1 MFGGFGINIDEMLGE
16 TVEYRLVVTLGNA
29 VVVDQN
35 IKAPYQIAYA
45 QAQKFVAEASQRQE
59 PMKVEVIA
67 QLWIEDPS
75 LERGGEFKPY
85 SIEYEN
91 NAFLRVVGGTP
102 S

>member
-1 MFGGFGINIDEMLGE
+1 MFNGFGINLDEMLGDI
-16 TVEYRLVVTLGNA
+16 VEYELVVTLGNA

-35 IKAPYQIAYA
+35 IRAPFQIAYS
-45 QAQKFVAEASQRQE
+45 QAQKFVGEASQRQE

-75 LERGGEFKPY
+75 LKEGGEFKPY

-91 NAFLRVVGGTP
+91 NTFLRVVGGTP